1 MQSDLFAGWWWHA
14 NYLIAVFLACSLWG
28 LYAMLEKNG
37 CPPLMLH
44 VDCGPFVLCLL
55 FSDGWV
61 SLWKSRTVPWEGAE
75 KKTCSY
81 TRSVG
86 LLLIVLCYKGCS
98 WLMDHFL
105 LGSPIQTNLAAS
117 SAPSCFADLPGPSSQ
132 ACPFQLPWPRGPL
145 FASRKRT
152 SEWILELR
160 APYHWLGNFE
170 F

>member
-14 NYLIAVFLACSLWG
+14 NYLIAVFLACSLWA

-55 FSDGWV
+55 FRDGWV

-98 WLMDHFL
+98 WLMDHFFIRLSCRLTL
-105 LGSPIQTNLAAS
+105 LPVVHPLASLTCRAHPPRH
-117 SAPSCFADLPGPSSQ
+117 AHFSCHGLVVRCLLHENERVSGF
-132 ACPFQLPWPRGPL
+132 
-145 FASRKRT
+145 
-152 SEWILELR
+152 
-160 APYHWLGNFE
+160 
-170 F
+170 